1 MDWLPGFKDW
11 LFSNLDLLANLG
23 SLAGFV
29 SAVIIFFRARA
40 LRKHYMLLTRG
51 VELLRDLN
59 RHSSVLNDLLDTFIF
74 LKDPRS
80 ERQIKDELNQSRST
94 IRGIKG
100 KVPLR
105 IRRDLYKLQRTIK
118 QAREDVTEDR
128 IFNVYSELRRVADDI
143 SNHVEDTKVRA

>member
-1 MDWLPGFKDW
+1 MDNTGSFRLWTGFRIDH
-11 LFSNLDLLANLG
+11 
-23 SLAGFV
+23 
-29 SAVIIFFRARA
+29 FFRARS

-51 VELLRDLN
+51 VELLSDLN

-74 LKDPRS
+74 LKDPSS

-94 IRGIKG
+94 IRGLKG

-105 IRRDLYKLQRTIK
+105 IRRDLYNLQRAIK
-118 QAREDVTEDR
+118 QAKEDVTEER

-143 SNHVEDTKVRA
+143 SNHVEDTKVRG

>member
-1 MDWLPGFKDW
+1 MDWLPEFWDW
-11 LFSNLDLLANLG
+11 LRSNLDLLANLG
-23 SLAGFV
+23 SLAGFA

-74 LKDPRS
+74 LKDANS

>member
-1 MDWLPGFKDW
+1 MDWLPEFWDW
-11 LFSNLDLLANLG
+11 LRSNLDLLANLG

-51 VELLRDLN
+51 VELLGDLN
-59 RHSSVLNDLLDTFIF
+59 RHSSVLNDLLDTFIL
-74 LKDPRS
+74 LKDLRS

>member
-11 LFSNLDLLANLG
+11 LLSNLDLLANLG
-23 SLAGFV
+23 SPAGFV

-51 VELLRDLN
+51 VELLGDLN

-74 LKDPRS
+74 LKDPSS

-94 IRGIKG
+94 IRGLKG
-100 KVPLR
+100 KAPLR
-105 IRRDLYKLQRTIK
+105 I
-118 QAREDVTEDR
+118 
-128 IFNVYSELRRVADDI
+128 
-143 SNHVEDTKVRA
+143 